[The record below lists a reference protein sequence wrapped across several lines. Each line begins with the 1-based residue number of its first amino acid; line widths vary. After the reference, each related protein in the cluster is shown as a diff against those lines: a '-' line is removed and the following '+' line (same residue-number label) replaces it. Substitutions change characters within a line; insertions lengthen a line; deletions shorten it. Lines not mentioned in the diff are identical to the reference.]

1 MAACGTLVAWAT
13 VMGHTEAADLLQQN
27 LDEEK
32 AADEKLT
39 VLAESGINEAGA
51 ATAHPGTASETR
63 QRTLCGDAVRK
74 MPAHATRVRA
84 AGRR

>member
-1 MAACGTLVAWAT
+1 MAAYGTLVAWAT
-13 VMGHTEAADLLQQN
+13 VMGTEAADLLQQN

-63 QRTLCGDAVRK
+63 QQTLCGDAVRK